1 MTPGITNTTT
11 NLLAGLHDSGNR
23 AAWSEFDSRY
33 RPILI
38 AFLRQMGLNETDAAD
53 VAQETLACFVRDYRR
68 HKYDRAQ
75 GRLRSWLVGIA
86 RCRLADMRRVALR
99 RRELRGESAIRRLPD
114 DSQVEAIWDAEER
127 RFIFEQAIG
136 ELRQV
141 SRFNERTIEA
151 FDRVV
156 LRGEA
161 IESVSAAL
169 DLTPQEIYNAKN
181 RIVGRLREIVARYEA
196 DFEDA

>member
-1 MTPGITNTTT
+1 
-11 NLLAGLHDSGNR
+11 
-23 AAWSEFDSRY
+23 
-33 RPILI
+33 
-38 AFLRQMGLNETDAAD
+38 
-53 VAQETLACFVRDYRR
+53 
-68 HKYDRAQ
+68 
-75 GRLRSWLVGIA
+75 
-86 RCRLADMRRVALR
+86 
-99 RRELRGESAIRRLPD
+99 
-114 DSQVEAIWDAEER
+114 VEAIWDAEER